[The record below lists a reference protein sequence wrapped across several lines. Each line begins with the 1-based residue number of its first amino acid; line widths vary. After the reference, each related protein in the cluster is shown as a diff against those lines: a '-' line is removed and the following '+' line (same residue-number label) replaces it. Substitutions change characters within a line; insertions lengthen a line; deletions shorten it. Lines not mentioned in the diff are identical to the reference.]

1 MTEPPPR
8 VQSAEARRSMRYLLA
23 ASSIGAWASRNYQRT
38 KAEDLARMEIAVVEL
53 SYDEWLDVINTIAAC
68 TDPDLQDTD
77 GVVALLEALDQQGLP
92 VEFP

>member
-1 MTEPPPR
+1 
-8 VQSAEARRSMRYLLA
+8 MRYLLA

-53 SYDEWLDVINTIAAC
+53 SYDEWLAVVNALAAC
-68 TDPDLQDTD
+68 ANPDLQEAD
-77 GVVALLEALDQQGLP
+77 GVIALLEALDQQGLP